1 MFTDTK
7 MTQRQR
13 FLNLMEYK
21 SVDRVPNHEVGVW
34 AQTIDCWKA
43 EGLDTDKLHW
53 RWFWGEEYYNM
64 DYREYIQVNYGMIP
78 PFEYQVLEETD
89 RYEIVRHGDGVVT
102 KALKEGSSGGMR
114 ASMDQYLSFPVTDR
128 ESFREIKKRYRTG
141 LQERYP
147 AAWKGNLL
155 PKWKN
160 RDHVLVLGEN
170 CSTLGFFW
178 RAREWMGTEGVCYAW
193 YDQPELMHEMM
204 EFVADFT
211 IEVSKPILA
220 ETDVDYVFLNEDMS
234 MKNGPLI
241 SPALYKEF
249 IFPHMRRLVDFF
261 KQNGSRYVL
270 VDTDGNCEALIP
282 MLMDAG
288 VDGIW
293 PLERAS
299 NMDPIRIRRQ
309 FGKDLRLWGG
319 VDKRELAKGKE
330 ATDRHLAE
338 LAPLVEEGGFI
349 PTVDHCVSPD
359 ISLKNFEYYIQR
371 KMQLLEGKF

>member
-1 MFTDTK
+1 MLPDAK

-21 SVDRVPNHEVGVW
+21 PVDRVPNHEVGVW
-34 AQTIDCWKA
+34 VQTADRWKA
-43 EGLDTDKLHW
+43 EGLDTDKVHFN
-53 RWFWGEEYYNM
+53 WFWGEDYYNL
-64 DYREYIQVNYGMIP
+64 DYREYIRVNYGMIP

-89 RYEIVRHGDGVVT
+89 RYEIVRHGDGVIT

-128 ESFREIKKRYRTG
+128 ASFRELLKRYRTDIPG
-141 LQERYP
+141 RYP
-147 AAWKGNLL
+147 ENWKENLL

-170 CSTLGFFW
+170 CNTLGFFW
-178 RAREWMGTEGVCYAW
+178 RAREWMGTEGVSYAW
-193 YDQPELMHEMM
+193 YDEPAMMHEMM

-211 IEVSKPILA
+211 IEVSKPVL
-220 ETDVDYVFLNEDMS
+220 EQTDVDYVFLNEDMS

-241 SPALYKEF
+241 SPTLYKEF
-249 IFPHMRRLVDFF
+249 IFPHMRRLVDFL
-261 KQNGSRYVL
+261 KSNGSKYVL

-282 MLMDAG
+282 LLMDAG

-293 PLERAS
+293 PLERAA
-299 NMDPIRIRRQ
+299 NMEPLRIRQ
-309 FGKDLRLWGG
+309 KFGRDLRLWGG

-330 ATDRHLAE
+330 AIDRHLVQ
-338 LAPLVEEGGFI
+338 LAPLVEQGGYI
-349 PTVDHCVSPD
+349 PTVDHTVSPD
-359 ISLKNFEYYIQR
+359 ISLENFEYYMQR